1 MKRLRLFGRPA
12 SQFSEGYS
20 GLSALPSPIPAS
32 NNYIDSTIT
41 PSSTFTKNA
50 SSSSQSVPKLPA
62 VSLNPSSF
70 ARYGSVVQS
79 YPDARCAP
87 KSIPIKTVNFGTA
100 QKYNF
105 LSPTASPVALPS
117 KWASQGVEQK
127 LNMCTFRCEPQNT
140 IGGRAGSW
148 EVRVLE
154 RHEFS
159 SQTFMPMGSE
169 NGSYLVLVALPGEG
183 EIVSFLVLSS
193 PLLTARL
200 LVQTVYPTFL
210 PYEPSSLPLPKV
222 SLTTRMSGITL
233 WSLSERKRWTL
244 VASCGK
250 LASES
255 WIAKFGKVPKVLP
268 LLL

>member
-1 MKRLRLFGRPA
+1 MGKLHSLPDGGVKRLRLFGRPA

-20 GLSALPSPIPAS
+20 GLSVLPSPAPAS
-32 NNYIDSTIT
+32 NGSTDSATS
-41 PSSTFTKNA
+41 PASTSAKNA
-50 SSSSQSVPKLPA
+50 SSSQSVPKLPA

-70 ARYGSVVQS
+70 APYGSVIHS

-127 LNMCTFRCEPQNT
+127 LNMCTFRCEAQNT

-183 EIVSFLVLSS
+183 E
-193 PLLTARL
+193 
-200 LVQTVYPTFL
+200 
-210 PYEPSSLPLPKV
+210 
-222 SLTTRMSGITL
+222 
-233 WSLSERKRWTL
+233 
-244 VASCGK
+244 
-250 LASES
+250 
-255 WIAKFGKVPKVLP
+255 
-268 LLL
+268 